1 MMENVLITGGSRG
14 IGRSISEIFKRNG
27 FKVFIPTRNELNLEN
42 RESIQ
47 NFINNNQHIYF
58 SVIVNCAGINELSS
72 LENITQSNIDKTLQ
86 INLVSPL
93 LLIQGFVNS
102 MKNQRYGKIV
112 NIGSIWSVVSKINR
126 TTYSMSKHG
135 LDGITKTLSIE
146 LAPYNILVNTVCPG
160 FTLTDLTKQN
170 NTEQEISDIS
180 NQIPLRRMANPVE
193 ISEVVFFLAS
203 KNNSYVTGQKII
215 VDGGFTNL

>member
-1 MMENVLITGGSRG
+1 MENVLITGGSRG